1 MGLTDDYENETMLH
15 KYTELCADLNMDKMT
30 TEEAWQSFENI
41 SQNYTL
47 EGNKMHWL
55 CCALYVACRRSHVPA
70 VGQRGL
76 IEGNCVS
83 LTRLL
88 RMCNL
93 SIIQFF
99 EKAKKWADM
108 ANLPEEFRNRLDKVE
123 RNFAVAHILY
133 KKYEALFAE
142 IFTMPLDGGT
152 RSHRSRK
159 QKRPPCTS
167 AELFDFTWT
176 LFSLVRASYPSVS
189 DDLVNSFH
197 LLLCTLDLLL
207 SNVIVL
213 DRRDLLN
220 PNFPGLPSSF
230 NKPYYTPPID
240 AVCNIAILCGMTDG
254 IVVEAKSIKEHFLY
268 PKVKEFYEKGKIR
281 LDPTA
286 FIGLLEQVNFDMNY
300 KNIGKMYEEYV
311 LSEGDFDERV
321 FLGEKD
327 MSSDLFTP
335 SKQTYDSVSEESQ
348 RLIAKKNLSHQFEN
362 FHPQSLVP
370 PTPLTGRYYLK
381 SKEPSFDD
389 TPVSTATHCVS
400 RLQALLAGRKA
411 EPSDTLLAILQNC
424 SLDLKHS
431 IMYRISE
438 LGERFVAKYI
448 EGEDMTSAQSVMIA
462 QQRRQLA
469 ETLYYRALESICEEE
484 SKRIDEKNLGAV
496 LTQDLIHRNL
506 FACCLDIVLF
516 SYNTTKTFPW
526 ILDALQLEA
535 YGFYRIIEVL
545 IRAEDQL
552 SRDIVKHL
560 NHIEEMVLES
570 MAWKWESPLWDSI
583 KTSRLPIPYCEQV
596 SPRTLIKAP
605 EEPNTRSDTNLLN
618 MQLLTMSPNVAKHPV
633 VKLEDQGGNA
643 LDQKRNNAKN
653 RNSSAGA
660 SSTLKTVSDENEGK
674 RPASLALFFRKF
686 YNLAAVR
693 IEELCNWLK
702 LSKDVAVKI
711 WTCFEHVIVRY
722 HDMMRD
728 RHLDQ
733 ILMCTIYVICKV
745 SKLDVSF
752 TEIMRCYRSQPHSSS
767 HVYRSVLLSSRERPG
782 SGARATSTSPNQA
795 EGNEDSNTSAGPR
808 DNTAGVRSS
817 STIPF
822 APSGSCPP
830 TPTQMAGTATV
841 YPGEERGDLIKFYNT
856 VYVKLVQDY
865 AVKFSTPG
873 PNSKVIED
881 FIVEAYTKRYGGI
894 KEEVRNRATVI
905 YAIAVAIFAVGGM
918 IGGFGGGILAN
929 KLGRKRGLLL
939 NNLMGIAGA
948 CLMGFCKYPNSYEM
962 LIIGRFIIGFY
973 CGLNTSLVP
982 MYISEIAPLTLR
994 GGLGTVNQLGVTIGL
1009 LVSQVLGIQ
1018 QLLGNPEGWHLLLG
1032 ITLCPAIL
1040 QLVLFSFCPESPR
1053 HLLIT
1058 KNREEEARKA
1068 LRRLRASHH
1077 IEADIEEMKAEERAE
1092 QAEARTTL
1100 CQLIRTTSLR
1110 NPLVIAIVM
1119 QLSQQLS
1126 GINAV
1131 FYYSTVLFKNAGLSE
1146 EAAKYATTGIGV
1158 IMVTMTLI
1166 SIPLMDKA
1174 GRRTLH
1180 LWGLGGMFIFSIFI
1194 TISLLVKELIQWV
1207 TYLSVVSVLLFV
1219 VFFAVGPGSIPWMI
1233 TAELFS
1239 QGPRPAAMSLAVLV
1253 NWMANFLVGIGFP
1266 ALNAG
1271 LSSYVFLPF
1280 SILLA
1285 FFWVFT
1291 YRKVPET
1298 RNKTFEEIAAIFKS
1312 REDRMAQMQ
1321 HLSTLAPPSAQE
1333 NTALLAE
1340 EKFPKDGPRK
1350 TL

>member
-1 MGLTDDYENETMLH
+1 MRSSCHSISSGSESDLESDYENVKLPRSSLHDLRRQSTGHNVSGEMSDGRHVEYNSRHSNTRKHFARSALQYTNSLDRNKSGDEMLTGTASTMMQPLVTLAPMVLHPQMTQGPVGHCVSALMEMPTCPALCELRAQIQELSRSVETCTREVVDVRREVGTLRH
-15 KYTELCADLNMDKMT
+15 EVSSVQGVKDDLDDIR
-30 TEEAWQSFENI
+30 ENI
-41 SQNYTL
+41 ERL
-47 EGNKMHWL
+47 EE
-55 CCALYVACRRSHVPA
+55 
-70 VGQRGL
+70 Q
-76 IEGNCVS
+76 
-83 LTRLL
+83 TRKRKL
-88 RMCNL
+88 R
-93 SIIQFF
+93 
-99 EKAKKWADM
+99 
-108 ANLPEEFRNRLDKVE
+108 
-123 RNFAVAHILY
+123 
-133 KKYEALFAE
+133 
-142 IFTMPLDGGT
+142 
-152 RSHRSRK
+152 
-159 QKRPPCTS
+159 
-167 AELFDFTWT
+167 
-176 LFSLVRASYPSVS
+176 
-189 DDLVNSFH
+189 
-197 LLLCTLDLLL
+197 
-207 SNVIVL
+207 
-213 DRRDLLN
+213 
-220 PNFPGLPSSF
+220 
-230 NKPYYTPPID
+230 
-240 AVCNIAILCGMTDG
+240 
-254 IVVEAKSIKEHFLY
+254 
-268 PKVKEFYEKGKIR
+268 
-281 LDPTA
+281 
-286 FIGLLEQVNFDMNY
+286 LLEQGLTCFLAY
-300 KNIGKMYEEYV
+300 SIFSAV
-311 LSEGDFDERV
+311 LGMF
-321 FLGEKD
+321 
-327 MSSDLFTP
+327 
-335 SKQTYDSVSEESQ
+335 
-348 RLIAKKNLSHQFEN
+348 QFGYN
-362 FHPQSLVP
+362 TGVINAPQS
-370 PTPLTGRYYLK
+370 
-381 SKEPSFDD
+381 
-389 TPVSTATHCVS
+389 
-400 RLQALLAGRKA
+400 
-411 EPSDTLLAILQNC
+411 
-424 SLDLKHS
+424 
-431 IMYRISE
+431 
-438 LGERFVAKYI
+438 
-448 EGEDMTSAQSVMIA
+448 
-462 QQRRQLA
+462 
-469 ETLYYRALESICEEE
+469 
-484 SKRIDEKNLGAV
+484 
-496 LTQDLIHRNL
+496 
-506 FACCLDIVLF
+506 
-516 SYNTTKTFPW
+516 
-526 ILDALQLEA
+526 
-535 YGFYRIIEVL
+535 
-545 IRAEDQL
+545 
-552 SRDIVKHL
+552 
-560 NHIEEMVLES
+560 
-570 MAWKWESPLWDSI
+570 
-583 KTSRLPIPYCEQV
+583 
-596 SPRTLIKAP
+596 
-605 EEPNTRSDTNLLN
+605 
-618 MQLLTMSPNVAKHPV
+618 
-633 VKLEDQGGNA
+633 
-643 LDQKRNNAKN
+643 
-653 RNSSAGA
+653 
-660 SSTLKTVSDENEGK
+660 
-674 RPASLALFFRKF
+674 
-686 YNLAAVR
+686 
-693 IEELCNWLK
+693 
-702 LSKDVAVKI
+702 
-711 WTCFEHVIVRY
+711 
-722 HDMMRD
+722 
-728 RHLDQ
+728 
-733 ILMCTIYVICKV
+733 
-745 SKLDVSF
+745 
-752 TEIMRCYRSQPHSSS
+752 
-767 HVYRSVLLSSRERPG
+767 
-782 SGARATSTSPNQA
+782 
-795 EGNEDSNTSAGPR
+795 
-808 DNTAGVRSS
+808 
-817 STIPF
+817 
-822 APSGSCPP
+822 
-830 TPTQMAGTATV
+830 
-841 YPGEERGDLIKFYNT
+841 
-856 VYVKLVQDY
+856 
-865 AVKFSTPG
+865 
-873 PNSKVIED
+873 VIED

-1340 EKFPKDGPRK
+1340 EKFPKDGPQKHTWVSLVSKPQCEAWKDERK
-1350 TL
+1350 NEAVRRN